1 MIMTGSQPSCI
12 KTWKL
17 SDLILSVTGDSSSL
31 CLIFLS
37 LNPSQQQDGLLSHTL
52 RALKSL
58 SLAGEL
64 YFSQPA
70 PSAPWATQ
78 SGILRM
84 NFPLE
89 MPGSGA
95 VSLTPGSI

>member
-1 MIMTGSQPSCI
+1 MIMTGSQPSCT

-37 LNPSQQQDGLLSHTL
+37 LNSQQRDGLLGHTL
-52 RALKSL
+52 RALQSL

-64 YFSQPA
+64 YFPH
-70 PSAPWATQ
+70 PEPLRV
-78 SGILRM
+78 GILRM

-89 MPGSGA
+89 RPGSGA
-95 VSLTPGSI
+95 V